1 MQLNYAGAK
10 LSEVRIFTH
19 FLSISLEHAKEI
31 SLFNKNEKQMQTKR
45 KMRTINIFIEEA
57 FYELKEPKCEGKNA
71 FKTRKKTCT

>member
-57 FYELKEPKCEGKNA
+57 FYELKESKCEGK
-71 FKTRKKTCT
+71 KRV